1 MDVPVTDEAS
11 DIPETLTITF
21 RKPIEHAS
29 GQIESITLREP
40 TADEW
45 THWDGKEGVEA
56 DIIAIST
63 VAGIPQVAVR
73 KMAVSDLLKG
83 SRYLARF
90 LA

>member
-1 MDVPVTDEAS
+1 MDTAATDELPE
-11 DIPETLTITF
+11 IPETLTITL
-21 RKPIEHAS
+21 RKPIEHAG

-45 THWDGKEGVEA
+45 TRWDGKEGVEA

-73 KMAVSDLLKG
+73 KMAVRDLLKG

>member
-1 MDVPVTDEAS
+1 MDMPAADEAS
-11 DIPETLTITF
+11 EIPETLTITL
-21 RKPIEHAS
+21 RKPIEHA
-29 GQIESITLREP
+29 GGKIESITLREP

-45 THWDGKEGVEA
+45 ARWDGKEGVEA

-63 VAGIPQVAVR
+63 IAGIPQVAVR
-73 KMAVSDLLKG
+73 KMTVSDLLKG